1 MRARRHGYQA
11 SSEARHRSRHR
22 EHHGRGSGHPAQ
34 DETDSR
40 SFGKKLPGF
49 VSNHLR
55 VLRIEHRV
63 LPFNDEHI
71 ELVVDTGDARV
82 PFVEFQ
88 YTLRKKART
97 KITDFLRAAL
107 LRASK
112 TFPRVYL
119 EISARGLGLKDVGE
133 AVARAIREIVTH
145 LHRYE
150 PENGNIIGLRLQIGE
165 RVRTNLRPIH
175 LFGMIGTQARSFL
188 EGLLPAP
195 AKAATEPTRPPH
207 FERTLLLLRYPLV
220 AAVRSVLSQVR
231 EELPGFVP
239 HAVPAYAHAQT
250 RRPIRQPR

>member
-1 MRARRHGYQA
+1 MRAHRRGFQA
-11 SSEARHRSRHR
+11 FSEARHRSRHR
-22 EHHGRGSGHPAQ
+22 AHHGRDSGQSTQ
-34 DETDSR
+34 DDIDPR
-40 SFGKKLPGF
+40 SFGKRLPNI

-55 VLRIEHRV
+55 VLRIGHRI
-63 LPFNDEHI
+63 LPFNAECI
-71 ELVVDTGDARV
+71 ELVVDTGDASV

-88 YTLRKKART
+88 YTLRKKARA
-97 KITDFLRAAL
+97 KIVDFLRAAL
-107 LRASK
+107 LRTSK
-112 TFPRVYL
+112 AFPRVYL

-175 LFGMIGTQARSFL
+175 LFGMIGAQARNFL

-195 AKAATEPTRPPH
+195 AKTSAPEPPR
-207 FERTLLLLRYPLV
+207 FERALLLLRYPLV

-239 HAVPAYAHAQT
+239 HATPAYAHAQT